1 MQAGVQRYFCHGCKE
16 TFSSSR
22 RTAKVGDALLHD
34 YVWKRQTLAQLATQA
49 GKSAHWVRKQ
59 IDHVGAPA
67 RIHTAQSTVLAA
79 DTTFWGRHYGVV
91 VFRSPTLKKNL
102 WWAETIL
109 ETPEVYA
116 RGYAALTDAGWNVT
130 AVVLDGKRGI
140 PKVFG
145 DIPLQL
151 CQFHQVKT
159 INTYLTRKPQTRAA
173 QELRAIALT
182 LARTD
187 EATFTAR
194 LIAWEKYHR
203 TFLDEHTFCGYCK
216 RKHYVH
222 RRLRSAYRS
231 VQTNLPYLFTYQKF
245 PDLHIPNTTNCLDG
259 MFSQLKNRLAVHRG
273 LSKTRR
279 YKIISAILGG
289 KEK

>member
-1 MQAGVQRYFCHGCKE
+1 MGK
-16 TFSSSR
+16 
-22 RTAKVGDALLHD
+22 DLLHD
-34 YVWKRQTLAQLATQA
+34 YVWKRQTLAQLAET
-49 GKSAHWVRKQ
+49 SAHSARWVRTQ
-59 IDHVGAPA
+59 IDRTKEPM
-67 RIHTAQSTVLAA
+67 RPLLPRQTVLAA
-79 DTTFWGRHYGVV
+79 DTTFWGRQYGVV

-102 WWAETIL
+102 WWAETTL

-116 RGYAALTDAGWNVT
+116 RGYATLKERGWDIT
-130 AVVLDGKRGI
+130 AIVLDGKRGI
-140 PKVFG
+140 PKAFEG
-145 DIPLQL
+145 IPLQL

-159 INTYLTRKPQTRAA
+159 INTYLTRKPQTLAA

-194 LIAWEKYHR
+194 LSAWEKHHR
-203 TFLDEHTFCGYCK
+203 AFLDEHTFCGYCK

-231 VQTNLPYLFTYQKF
+231 LMTNLPYLFTYKKY
-245 PDLHIPNTTNCLDG
+245 PELHIPNTTNCLDG

-289 KEK
+289 EKD

>member
-1 MQAGVQRYFCHGCKE
+1 
-16 TFSSSR
+16 
-22 RTAKVGDALLHD
+22 VGTTLLHD
-34 YVWKRQTLAQLATQA
+34 YVWKRQTLTQLAETSA
-49 GKSAHWVRKQ
+49 HSAHWVRQQ
-59 IDHVGAPA
+59 IDRTKKPE
-67 RIHTAQSTVLAA
+67 RTPKPQSTVLAA
-79 DTTFWGRHYGVV
+79 DTTFWGRQYGVV

-102 WWAETIL
+102 WWGETVL
-109 ETPEVYA
+109 ETPEMYA
-116 RGYAALTDAGWNVT
+116 RGYAELTTQGWDIT

-140 PKVFG
+140 PRVFG
-145 DIPLQL
+145 GIPLQL

-159 INTYLTRKPQTRAA
+159 INTYLTRKPQTLAA

-194 LIAWEKYHR
+194 LSAWEKHHR
-203 TFLDEHTFCGYCK
+203 AFLDEHTFCGYCK

-231 VQTNLPYLFTYQKF
+231 LKTNLPYLFTYQKY
-245 PDLHIPNTTNCLDG
+245 PELHIPNTTNCLDG

-289 KEK
+289 EKD

>member
-1 MQAGVQRYFCHGCKE
+1 M
-16 TFSSSR
+16 R
-22 RTAKVGDALLHD
+22 RSTKVGKELLHD
-34 YVWKRQTLAQLATQA
+34 YVWKRQTLVQLAKT
-49 GKSAHWVRKQ
+49 SAHSARWVRTQ
-59 IDHVGAPA
+59 IDRTKEPV
-67 RIHTAQSTVLAA
+67 RILEPKRTVLAA
-79 DTTFWGRHYGVV
+79 DTTFWGRQYGVT

-102 WWAETIL
+102 WWAETTL

-116 RGYAALTDAGWNVT
+116 RGYAILKDAGWNIT
-130 AVVLDGKRGI
+130 AIVLDGKRGI
-140 PKVFG
+140 PKVFAG
-145 DIPLQL
+145 IPLQL

-159 INTYLTRKPQTRAA
+159 INTYLTRKPQTLAA

-194 LIAWEKYHR
+194 LVTWEKHHR
-203 TFLDEHTFCGYCK
+203 AFLDEHTFCGYCK

-231 VQTNLPYLFTYQKF
+231 LMTNLPYLFTYQKY
-245 PDLHIPNTTNCLDG
+245 PELHIPNTTNCLDG

-289 KEK
+289 EKD

>member
-1 MQAGVQRYFCHGCKE
+1 MQRYFCHGCKE
-16 TFSSSR
+16 TFSSTR
-22 RTAKVGDALLHD
+22 RTAKVGTTLLHD
-34 YVWKRQTLAQLATQA
+34 YVWRRQTLTQLAETFTH
-49 GKSAHWVRKQ
+49 SARWVRQQ
-59 IDHVGAPA
+59 IDRTQKPECALDP
-67 RIHTAQSTVLAA
+67 QSTVLAA
-79 DTTFWGRHYGVV
+79 DTTFWGRQYGVV

-102 WWAETIL
+102 WWGETTL
-109 ETPEVYA
+109 ETPEMYA
-116 RGYAALTDAGWNVT
+116 RGYAELTKQGWNIT

-145 DIPLQL
+145 GIPLQL

-159 INTYLTRKPQTRAA
+159 VNTYLTRKPQTYAA
-173 QELRAIALT
+173 QELRAIALA

-187 EATFTAR
+187 EVTFTTR
-194 LIAWEKYHR
+194 LAAWEKHHR
-203 TFLDEHTFCGYCK
+203 AFLGEHTFCGYCK

-231 VQTNLPYLFTYQKF
+231 LMTNLPYLFTYQKY
-245 PDLHIPNTTNCLDG
+245 PELNIPNTTNCLDG

-289 KEK
+289 EKN

>member
-1 MQAGVQRYFCHGCKE
+1 MTMYGDDKHSRNSPRHSHTVHAGSDNKLIARKNQ
-16 TFSSSR
+16 
-22 RTAKVGDALLHD
+22 
-34 YVWKRQTLAQLATQA
+34 
-49 GKSAHWVRKQ
+49 SAH
-59 IDHVGAPA
+59 
-67 RIHTAQSTVLAA
+67 STPNQRCSPLI
-79 DTTFWGRHYGVV
+79 RRQYGVV

-102 WWAETIL
+102 WWGETTL
-109 ETPEVYA
+109 ETPEMYA
-116 RGYAALTDAGWNVT
+116 RGYAELTKQGWNIT

-145 DIPLQL
+145 GIPLQL

-159 INTYLTRKPQTRAA
+159 VNTYLTRKPQTYAA
-173 QELRAIALT
+173 QELRAIALA

-187 EATFTAR
+187 EVTFTTR
-194 LIAWEKYHR
+194 LAAWEKHHR
-203 TFLDEHTFCGYCK
+203 AFLGEHTFCGYCK

-231 VQTNLPYLFTYQKF
+231 LMTNLPYLFTYQKY
-245 PDLHIPNTTNCLDG
+245 PELNIPNTTNCLDG

-289 KEK
+289 EKN